1 MRFAQLY
8 LTDLYRGAVIIS
20 GLGVLGAIVG
30 SMIWMVV
37 LRYLAGCVAW
47 TAIVLV
53 NLLAIAGTILCFQKA
68 GRLGWGAVGE
78 VSVFPPRRPAP
89 RCRRPAYLR
98 KKPTQGRRFDRP
110 EE

>member
-1 MRFAQLY
+1 M
-8 LTDLYRGAVIIS
+8 TDLYRGVVIII

-30 SMIWMVV
+30 SIIWMVV

-53 NLLAIAGTILCFQKA
+53 NLVAIAGTILCFQKA

-78 VSVFPPRRPAP
+78 VGDPPPRRRPAP
-89 RCRRPAYLR
+89 RCHDSAYLR
-98 KKPTQGRRFDRP
+98 M
-110 EE
+110 